1 MVKLK
6 HFQESGN
13 IRSIGDAPNGILF
26 VGATT
31 DAYTEATFAVHP
43 SVEASAEDSGTYV
56 VMMTGYPIAE
66 GLAPA
71 LTTREVVEAVAD
83 LPTLATIWQTVAVG
97 TQIKA
102 DEAMHSGRV
111 EPVVA
116 HANLFLELS
125 GVIRDIYGD
134 DLFGAP

>member
-31 DAYTEATFAVHP
+31 EDYTAATFAVHP
-43 SVEASAEDSGTYV
+43 SIEASAEDSGTYV
-56 VMMTGYPIAE
+56 VRMTGYPIPE
-66 GLAPA
+66 GRTPT
-71 LTTREVVEAVAD
+71 LTTREVVEAAAD
-83 LPTLATIWQTVAVG
+83 LPTLATIWQTVAIG

-102 DEAMHSGRV
+102 DEAMRDGRV
-111 EPVVA
+111 EAVVA

-134 DLFGAP
+134 DLFGA